1 MLTKLWRL
9 LVPEVLRLLILS
21 ESKIPRMVAAET
33 SAPVAQSGKSPNS
46 KTGSPS
52 KEVEQR

>member
-1 MLTKLWRL
+1 
-9 LVPEVLRLLILS
+9 
-21 ESKIPRMVAAET
+21 MVSAET